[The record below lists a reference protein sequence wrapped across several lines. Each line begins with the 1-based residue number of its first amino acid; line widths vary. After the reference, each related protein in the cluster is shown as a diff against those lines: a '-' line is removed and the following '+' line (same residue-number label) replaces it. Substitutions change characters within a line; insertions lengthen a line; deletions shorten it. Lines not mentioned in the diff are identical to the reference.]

1 MNYSIETSESI
12 QEDIITCVE
21 GFAVKGIIDDID
33 RLTDA
38 LCQILVGK
46 QHTNDPHTPLKG
58 VN

>member
-21 GFAVKGIIDDID
+21 GFVVKGIIDDID

-38 LCQILVGK
+38 LCQILVDGRK
-46 QHTNDPHTPLKG
+46 ENIL
-58 VN
+58 

>member
-38 LCQILVGK
+38 LCQILVGGRK
-46 QHTNDPHTPLKG
+46 ENIL
-58 VN
+58 